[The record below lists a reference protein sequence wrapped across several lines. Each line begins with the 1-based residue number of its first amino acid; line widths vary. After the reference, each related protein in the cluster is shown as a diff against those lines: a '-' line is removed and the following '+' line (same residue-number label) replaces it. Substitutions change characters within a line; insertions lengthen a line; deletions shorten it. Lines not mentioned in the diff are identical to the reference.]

1 MYFSVYDD
9 VILGLVAWLALVTVW
24 QLTGLRHG
32 RASHTLQSKSHF
44 NLQPEPSSSAAE
56 DCALT
61 ELGEAQD
68 SGIPC
73 TAKACWP
80 YPQPPQ
86 STGPLSPSLS
96 SPLSLHLML
105 YLSLLLILSLSTSL
119 FISLST
125 SLHSSLSPYLCLSPH
140 SPSVHSSH
148 SLSVSIILHLSL
160 YPSHFPYLTSFL
172 SSFSLS
178 PSLSYSQ
185 QLISL
190 STLSLHLYLPLC
202 HHLSLFKL
210 FKVGLRRCRSSV
222 APPEPPPQPLFQQD
236 YQQLCS
242 SLPAMIHH
250 SRTMGPASRGPQPTA
265 SRGGGDR
272 YHCAPADKARLI
284 PYCFPPRPH

>member
-1 MYFSVYDD
+1 MASFSHCVAAHRAQSGMDALHTHYRANP
-9 VILGLVAWLALVTVW
+9 ILTFSL
-24 QLTGLRHG
+24 
-32 RASHTLQSKSHF
+32 SC
-44 NLQPEPSSSAAE
+44 SSAAE

-86 STGPLSPSLS
+86 STGPPSPSLS
-96 SPLSLHLML
+96 SPSHAAPLSFSFSVYPPLYLSHCRPLFIHLSLHTSV
-105 YLSLLLILSLSTSL
+105 SLLT
-119 FISLST
+119 
-125 SLHSSLSPYLCLSPH
+125 LHQSIHLTL
-140 SPSVHSSH
+140 

-160 YPSHFPYLTSFL
+160 YPSHFPYRTSFL

-210 FKVGLRRCRSSV
+210 FKVGLRRYGCSV
-222 APPEPPPQPLFQQD
+222 APPEPH
-236 YQQLCS
+236 
-242 SLPAMIHH
+242 A
-250 SRTMGPASRGPQPTA
+250 
-265 SRGGGDR
+265 
-272 YHCAPADKARLI
+272 APH
-284 PYCFPPRPH
+284 PSPRV

>member
-1 MYFSVYDD
+1 MASFSHCVAAHRAQSGMDALHTHYRANP
-9 VILGLVAWLALVTVW
+9 ILTFSL
-24 QLTGLRHG
+24 
-32 RASHTLQSKSHF
+32 SC
-44 NLQPEPSSSAAE
+44 SSAAE

-61 ELGEAQD
+61 ELSEAQD

-96 SPLSLHLML
+96 SPLSLHLRL
-105 YLSLLLILSLSTSL
+105 HLSLLLILSLSISL

-125 SLHSSLSPYLCLSPH
+125 SLHSSLSPYLSLSSLSISPFISLPLSP
-140 SPSVHSSH
+140 S
-148 SLSVSIILHLSL
+148 LSL

-210 FKVGLRRCRSSV
+210 FKVGLRRCGSSV
-222 APPEPPPQPLFQQD
+222 APPEPHPSP
-236 YQQLCS
+236 CS
-242 SLPAMIHH
+242 SRIISSSAAACL
-250 SRTMGPASRGPQPTA
+250 R
-265 SRGGGDR
+265 
-272 YHCAPADKARLI
+272 
-284 PYCFPPRPH
+284 